1 MKFSLSFSLL
11 ALFASQL
18 CCEVESSKRK
28 RRASFFIV
36 IPTEFGFSE
45 NVARHN
51 ELSQETT
58 QPLSD
63 SYKKI
68 DLERD
73 SLELKPPQQFSTSS
87 TRSLQQNHLTSRMWK
102 SLPLPSTY
110 GLWNRALLSRSRRF
124 STPSTFPSKP
134 TFTTPPL
141 PSPVGG

>member
-1 MKFSLSFSLL
+1 MKFSISCSLL
-11 ALFASQL
+11 ALLASQL
-18 CCEVESSKRK
+18 CCEVESTKRK

-45 NVARHN
+45 NVARRN

-63 SYKKI
+63 RN
-68 DLERD
+68 DLKRD
-73 SLELKPPQQFSTSS
+73 SLELKPPQRFSTSS
-87 TRSLQQNHLTSRMWK
+87 TGSLQQNHLTSRMWK

-110 GLWNRALLSRSRRF
+110 GLWNRALLSRFRQF

-134 TFTTPPL
+134 TFTTPPS